1 MKNLLLSFFLLP
13 IICFSQTA
21 ENAALML
28 TYVSYTDGQYHLSI
42 INKPACDAD
51 VMLNWNNK
59 GKDSSFRVPAK
70 STIKLNITADYMPG
84 SVIKVKANSTCMNGS
99 GGWVSITVPAL
110 TVLSVQVIEFTATK
124 ALDKVKLRFSLS
136 FTGGFPFAVLERSN
150 NAKTWSALYVISSD
164 MEHEYTDKYPS
175 AGTSFYRLKMVDAS
189 SVTYSN
195 ILTVIMNN
203 NAIERIKVYDLNGRY
218 YDEIKATN
226 TLEARIALNR
236 FSKGIYLLT
245 ANNNTSWK
253 VCNF

>member
-99 GGWVSITVPAL
+99 GGWVSITVPELAIL
-110 TVLSVQVIEFTATK
+110 PVHLLDFTAIKT
-124 ALDKVKLRFSLS
+124 LDQVKLRYSLS
-136 FTGGFPFAVLERSN
+136 FNGGFPFAVLERSN

-164 MEHEYTDKYPS
+164 MEHEYIDKYPA
-175 AGTSFYRLKMVDAS
+175 AGTNYYRLKMVDATNI
-189 SVTYSN
+189 TYSN
-195 ILTVIMNN
+195 IVTVTMNN
-203 NAIERIKVYDLNGRY
+203 NAIERLKVYDLNGRY
-218 YDEIKATN
+218 YDEIKASN
-226 TLEARIALNR
+226 AAQAKIALGK
-236 FSKGIYLLT
+236 FPKGIYLLT
-245 ANNNTSWK
+245 TNTNGSWK